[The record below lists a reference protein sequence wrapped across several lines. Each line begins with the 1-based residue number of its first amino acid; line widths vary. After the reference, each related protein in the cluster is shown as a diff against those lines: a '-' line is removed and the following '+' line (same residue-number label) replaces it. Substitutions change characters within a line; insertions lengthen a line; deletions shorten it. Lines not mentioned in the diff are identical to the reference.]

1 MMPINPHLKTPPSP
15 PKRNLGDVFLLIK
28 IAAARAAIIRDI
40 DFQIIQTNAALRIGQ
55 FGKEA
60 TDLLDSVF
68 PSRSIPTVIRHV
80 PKLLADFE
88 VVWITHWTLL
98 VFLA

>member
-1 MMPINPHLKTPPSP
+1 VFINPLLKIPPSP
-15 PKRNLGDVFLLIK
+15 PKLNLGGVLLLTK
-28 IAAARAAIIRDI
+28 IAAAKATIIRDM
-40 DFQIIQTNAALRIGQ
+40 DFQIIQADATLRIGQ